1 MNKEDFEYI
10 VTGIIMFFIF
20 IIFPFSVK
28 VVFNLTISESI
39 EASIYFLFINIYFLI
54 YWRR

>member
-28 VVFNLTISESI
+28 AAFNLTISESI